1 MNTRYHVIIF
11 CFFCIPPEYIIP
23 VPRSSMMKESVEKNG
38 KIIEVAKT
46 DELPVGKIKHV
57 E

>member
-1 MNTRYHVIIF
+1 
-11 CFFCIPPEYIIP
+11 
-23 VPRSSMMKESVEKNG
+23 MKESVEKNG